1 MVVEVIEVKT
11 VPLLQ
16 GLRPVLDLD
25 GLSYLILLRGRVYR
39 EYREEGEVILHYLL
53 LILLTMV
60 TPELLTN
67 QL

>member
-1 MVVEVIEVKT
+1 MVVEVMEVKT

-39 EYREEGEVILHYLL
+39 EYREEGEVILHYLF